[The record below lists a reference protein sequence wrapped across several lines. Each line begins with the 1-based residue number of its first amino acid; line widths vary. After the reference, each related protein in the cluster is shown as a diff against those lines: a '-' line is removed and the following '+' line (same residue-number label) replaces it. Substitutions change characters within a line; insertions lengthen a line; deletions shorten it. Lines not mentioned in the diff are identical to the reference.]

1 MNKKNSK
8 KTEELYQAML
18 SLKNTKEAVDFFRDL
33 LTEKEIIELGNR
45 WRAARML
52 NQNIPYSKIIEDT
65 GLSST
70 TIARTS
76 KWLKKSKGGFRLIL
90 QRINTH
96 RHNSSVPEK
105 GLF

>member
-1 MNKKNSK
+1 MNKKDTK
-8 KTEELYQAML
+8 KTEELYKATL
-18 SLKNTKEAVDFFRDL
+18 ALKNTKEAVDFFRDL
-33 LTEKEIIELGNR
+33 LTEKEIVELSNR
-45 WRAARML
+45 WRAAQML
-52 NQNIPYSKIIEDT
+52 NQNIPYSKIIEET

-70 TIARTS
+70 TVARTS

-90 QRINTH
+90 QRINSH